1 MKSICT
7 KDELLVHINAQVRRV
22 YERKVDAA
30 ADMGQTKQN
39 FYAALKGK
47 TKDIPDWL
55 IERYGY
61 RKVTVYERIK

>member
-1 MKSICT
+1 
-7 KDELLVHINAQVRRV
+7 
-22 YERKVDAA
+22 VDAA

-61 RKVTVYERIK
+61 RKVTLYERIK